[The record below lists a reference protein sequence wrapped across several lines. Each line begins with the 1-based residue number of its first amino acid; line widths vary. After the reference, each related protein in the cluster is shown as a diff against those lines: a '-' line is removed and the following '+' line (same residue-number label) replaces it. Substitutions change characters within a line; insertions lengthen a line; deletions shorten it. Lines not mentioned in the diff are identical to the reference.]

1 MNMLITNIV
10 KGLSSLRS
18 LTFFRSALVDVNLVS
33 CLNSQSFGSE
43 LRISISDD
51 VASQSNGSKNAN
63 FRLIG
68 RDIDWLTAGSH
79 LVSPRKFYVH
89 HGIYLG
95 NGKVAHYSGLSGS
108 LRAGPIEVTDLKC
121 FANGRSAWVYED
133 QTAFSN
139 DEIVVR
145 ARSRIGE
152 AQYKIFSNN
161 CEHFCNWCIS
171 GTSHSAQVAE
181 FLHFPFR
188 MIGKVFAQE
197 SGLIA

>member
-1 MNMLITNIV
+1 MNMLIRNIA
-10 KGLSSLRS
+10 KRLSSLRS
-18 LTFFRSALVDVNLVS
+18 LTIFRSALVDVSLVS
-33 CLNSQSFGSE
+33 CLNSQHIGTE
-43 LRISISDD
+43 LRIGMSGNGCSQNN
-51 VASQSNGSKNAN
+51 ASTDAR

-68 RDIDWLTAGSH
+68 QDIEWIPAGSH

-108 LRAGPIEVTDLKC
+108 LRAGPIEVTDLKR
-121 FANGRSAWVYED
+121 FANGRSTWFYQEQA
-133 QTAFSN
+133 AFTN

-152 AQYKIFSNN
+152 SQYKVFSNN
-161 CEHFCNWCIS
+161 CEHFCSWCIT
-171 GTSHSAQVAE
+171 GTSHSAQVVE

-188 MIGKVFAQE
+188 LIGQVFARE
-197 SGLIA
+197 SGLVA